1 MEGSKP
7 KQLNGHHHDLVH
19 TPADDHKIK
28 PLLRTLQRLIAS
40 AEADARL
47 EPAEKVLLFQMLEG
61 YAAAAA
67 IRVLSKIKPD

>member
-1 MEGSKP
+1 MDGKP
-7 KQLNGHHHDLVH
+7 KQLNGKDHNLIH
-19 TPADDHKIK
+19 TPSEDHKIK

-47 EPAEKVLLFQMLEG
+47 EPAEKVMLFQMLEG

-67 IRVLSKIKPD
+67 VRALAKIKPD